1 MHNTR
6 DLSTLGIVVPV
17 YNDWN
22 NLQKCLGALSILEYP
37 KELLKIR
44 IIDNGSN
51 DWPKEVKLR
60 SDIEVIRYDIPGS
73 YGARNRAAKG
83 WDVDVLAF
91 TDSDCQPEINWARE
105 GIKNIVKTRYRSIV
119 AGKIILTTKE
129 KYPSF
134 AEQYDQILG
143 FDQERTVRRSSYGA
157 TANLFIPSNIF
168 EQLGGFNEETM
179 SGGDRDF
186 CERANKEGIQIAY
199 TSQAIV
205 KHPARN
211 FKELAKKQK
220 RIVGGKISLNKPIR
234 CGKLK
239 ALYTSLKP
247 LASESYRIIRSKK
260 VSLLRKP
267 AILLIAVI
275 IRILTVI
282 EWIRLCIL
290 GRRALR

>member
-1 MHNTR
+1 MRNPAH
-6 DLSTLGIVVPV
+6 LSTLGIVIPV

-22 NLQKCLGALSILEYP
+22 NLQKCLEAISILKYP
-37 KELLKIR
+37 KELLKVR

-51 DWPKEVKLR
+51 DWPKEVKFR
-60 SDIEVIRYDIPGS
+60 SNIEVLKYNIPGS

-83 WDVDVLAF
+83 WNVDVLAF
-91 TDSDCQPEINWARE
+91 TDSDCHPEINWASE
-105 GIKNIVKTRYRSIV
+105 GIKKIFKTNNRSIV

-143 FDQERTVRRSSYGA
+143 FDQERTVRRSIYCA

-282 EWIRLCIL
+282 EWMRLCIL